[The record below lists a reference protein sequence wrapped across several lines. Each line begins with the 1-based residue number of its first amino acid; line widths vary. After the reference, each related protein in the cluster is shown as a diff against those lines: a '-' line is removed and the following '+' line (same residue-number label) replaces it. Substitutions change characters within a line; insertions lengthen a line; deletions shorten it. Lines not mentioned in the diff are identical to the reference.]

1 MPSKGSAHA
10 TRKEP
15 QNLGRVYKT
24 VKTKLQGRN
33 PPAAA
38 YDRHHQLLQAEV
50 KSSRDLKLKLE
61 CPPAFWM
68 SFKSAKGVF

>member
-1 MPSKGSAHA
+1 MEGNHQRKG
-10 TRKEP
+10 K
-15 QNLGRVYKT
+15 
-24 VKTKLQGRN
+24 

-68 SFKSAKGVF
+68 SFKSARGVF